1 MQDNYERQI
10 NPCNPAMK
18 MKLSE
23 ETNLSLEVLLL
34 LAFGLIMVI
43 IGAVLLTVAAG
54 ALTYYV
60 EGVYGLLLVMFGL
73 QLQTTGKIPIGFV
86 KRSWSVL
93 ILGIIITVI
102 GFCTCFVPGIL
113 GVIPKYLVMAIFG
126 VGSIL
131 LIVQLFFAQ
140 ERYWVGKTHAKRLI
154 GQLTLNCA
162 AVCILEILIA
172 GLIAVDIY
180 LPGIY
185 STNLLAVGALL
196 LGIALFC
203 LAFALQNVYRT
214 DPESDMSIK
223 TTGISLDTV
232 MGMQYG
238 FYMLVLGCLLVPIN
252 LGLLP
257 YALSAMHGTLVV
269 LFGVQALV
277 VGSITTLVFKRN
289 WIFLLVGM
297 MFVAVG
303 AFAVIVPDMV
313 VEHLMV
319 FIGVLIIL
327 GGFYLLYTLVRPK
340 QKSETPPKKPEGK
353 DLQLMIFLLVLALL
367 TAILM
372 ILFGASLLIEN
383 LITGIDIAIILI
395 CFGLSQLVLQYV
407 LSLAVRKNLIE

>member
-1 MQDNYERQI
+1 
-10 NPCNPAMK
+10 
-18 MKLSE
+18 
-23 ETNLSLEVLLL
+23 
-34 LAFGLIMVI
+34 
-43 IGAVLLTVAAG
+43 
-54 ALTYYV
+54 
-60 EGVYGLLLVMFGL
+60 
-73 QLQTTGKIPIGFV
+73 
-86 KRSWSVL
+86 
-93 ILGIIITVI
+93 
-102 GFCTCFVPGIL
+102 
-113 GVIPKYLVMAIFG
+113 
-126 VGSIL
+126 
-131 LIVQLFFAQ
+131 
-140 ERYWVGKTHAKRLI
+140 HAKRLI

-297 MFVAVG
+297 VFVAVG

>member
-1 MQDNYERQI
+1 
-10 NPCNPAMK
+10 

-23 ETNLSLEVLLL
+23 ETNLSLEVILL
-34 LAFGLIMVI
+34 LAFGLIMFVL
-43 IGAVLLTVAAG
+43 GAVLLSVAAG
-54 ALTYYV
+54 ALPCYV

-86 KRSWSVL
+86 KRSWSAL
-93 ILGIIITVI
+93 IPGIVITVI
-102 GFCTCFVPGIL
+102 GFCTCFVPGIF

-126 VGSIL
+126 GGSIL
-131 LIVQLFFAQ
+131 LLAELFFAQ
-140 ERYWVGKTHAKRLI
+140 KRFLVGKTPANRLI
-154 GQLTLNCA
+154 GQLTLNSA

-172 GLIAVDIY
+172 GLIALDIY
-180 LPGIY
+180 LPGVQ
-185 STNLLAVGALL
+185 STILLAFGALL

-203 LAFALQNVYRT
+203 LAFTLQKVYLT
-214 DPESDMSIK
+214 DPESDMSTK
-223 TTGISLDTV
+223 TPGISLDTI

-297 MFVAVG
+297 VFVAVG

-313 VEHLMV
+313 VEHLMI

-327 GGFYLLYTLVRPK
+327 GGFYLLYTLARPK
-340 QKSETPPKKPEGK
+340 QRSEVPAKKPEGK
-353 DLQLMIFLLVLALL
+353 DLHLMKLLLVLALL

-383 LITGIDIAIILI
+383 LIPGIGIAIILI

-407 LSLAVRKNLIE
+407 LSLAVRKNLIG